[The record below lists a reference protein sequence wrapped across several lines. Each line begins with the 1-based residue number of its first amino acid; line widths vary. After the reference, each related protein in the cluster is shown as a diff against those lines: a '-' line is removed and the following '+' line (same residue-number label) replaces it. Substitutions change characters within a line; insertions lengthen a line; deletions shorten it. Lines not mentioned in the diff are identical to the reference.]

1 MANISRMLRWRHL
14 RAEPNQFILQWKRGK
29 LVRKGAGV
37 AGWFDPLTAALA
49 QVPVEDC
56 ETTFLLKE
64 RTSDFQEVSVQCTL
78 TYRVTDPEL
87 AAQRVN
93 FSLSLHTGAW
103 LEQPME
109 RLASIW
115 QQRTQPPARSYLAK
129 VSVEEAVRGGAD
141 VIREAILGGL
151 RADSEVAAMGL
162 VVVNLQIVRIAP
174 SADVEKALQAP
185 TRELI
190 QQRADEATFSRR
202 ANAVEKERA
211 IKENELR
218 TEIAL
223 SAQQQN
229 LIEQQG
235 KNELQTIQQQSDAK
249 QAQLEALMARREL
262 AAKAHAVTAK
272 LRAGGDVEAQKL
284 HDAQK
289 LAAEAQRLDAYR
301 AATPQVMLGIA
312 LQEFAEKL
320 PTIQN
325 LNLSPDLLRDTLQ
338 QFLASPP
345 GRKA

>member
-1 MANISRMLRWRHL
+1 
-14 RAEPNQFILQWKRGK
+14 
-29 LVRKGAGV
+29 
-37 AGWFDPLTAALA
+37 
-49 QVPVEDC
+49 
-56 ETTFLLKE
+56 
-64 RTSDFQEVSVQCTL
+64 L